1 MSTLIPQLHIR
12 RSLSALVGAALLTI
26 LIPAVAQAC
35 TVSTGGS
42 QVFRSVGDLN
52 NYTLVPGGSFES
64 GATGWSLTGAAVT
77 AGGSSGSRSLTIT
90 PNGNAVSPPIC
101 VDISTPTFRFVA
113 RRASGT
119 WAQMNVNVLWTD
131 GLGVAHSTTAGS
143 VSGMTSWTASPVML
157 LGAMLPL
164 WQPGSTLSVR
174 LQFLPAQ
181 YGGSWAVDDVYVDP
195 YSRR

>member
-1 MSTLIPQLHIR
+1 MPYLIPRPRIR
-12 RSLSALVGAALLTI
+12 RSVGALVGAALLTI

-42 QVFRSVGDLN
+42 QVFEAAGDLN
-52 NYTLVPGGSFES
+52 NYTMVQGGSFEN
-64 GATGWSLTGAAVT
+64 GATGWSLTGATVST
-77 AGGSSGSRSLTIT
+77 GGASGSHSLTIT
-90 PNGNAVSPPIC
+90 PNGYAVSPPIC

-131 GLGVAHSTTAGS
+131 ALGVGHSTTAGS
-143 VSGMTSWTASPVML
+143 ASGMTSWTASPVML

-164 WQPGSTLSVR
+164 WQPGSTQSVR

-181 YGGSWAVDDVYVDP
+181 YGGSWAIDDVYVDP

>member
-1 MSTLIPQLHIR
+1 MPYLIPRPHIR
-12 RSLSALVGAALLTI
+12 RSLWALVGAVLLTV

-35 TVSTGGS
+35 TVGSGGS
-42 QVFRSVGDLN
+42 QVFNSLGDLN
-52 NYTLVPGGSFES
+52 SYTLVQGGSFEA
-64 GATGWSLTGAAVT
+64 GATGWSLSGATVT
-77 AGGSSGSRSLTIT
+77 AGGASGSRSLTIT
-90 PNGNAVSPPIC
+90 PNGKAVSPPIC

-131 GLGVAHSTTAGS
+131 ALGVTHSTTAGS
-143 VSGMTSWTASPVML
+143 ASGMTSWTASPVML

-164 WQPGSTLSVR
+164 WQPGSTLSIR

-181 YGGSWAVDDVYVDP
+181 YGGSWAVDEVYVDP